1 MGTAGG
7 GWGKEGRDMGGTGAI
22 SAGAV
27 PWKVSVLCFLDCY
40 VSLTQQRALRS
51 TTFILP
57 IAIPLWF
64 FHGGCKST
72 EKPSLC
78 ESRDF
83 FTLGFYYISFPSI
96 FIAAFF
102 ILQFFFSMVCLMHCF
117 SILVNYHL

>member
-1 MGTAGG
+1 
-7 GWGKEGRDMGGTGAI
+7 MGGTGAI

-51 TTFILP
+51 TTFILT

-78 ESRDF
+78 ESRDSF
-83 FTLGFYYISFPSI
+83 ALGFYYISFPSI

-117 SILVNYHL
+117 SVLVNHHL

>member
-1 MGTAGG
+1 MGG
-7 GWGKEGRDMGGTGAI
+7 GRVGRDMGGTRAI
-22 SAGAV
+22 SAGAG
-27 PWKVSVLCFLDCY
+27 PCKVAVLLFLDCY
-40 VSLTQQRALRS
+40 ASSAQQRVLRS

-64 FHGGCKST
+64 FHEGYESA

-78 ESRDF
+78 ESRDS

-117 SILVNYHL
+117 SILVNHHL